1 MATPI
6 LPENVSYANAINT
19 ALGSQ
24 PDISSLVPVA
34 QSTWNGDSVQ
44 TVNARSLHTFL
55 EVKSKFADWVTRRI
69 EQYEFVQG
77 IDFVTILNSENSPP
91 SVEYHITLDMAKELS
106 MVERNHKGKEARQ
119 YFIACEKKLRQVS
132 SPAPQIPLIELQER
146 RVNLCERVLSI
157 AKAFDDDMLQIM
169 ALDTIKNTLLL
180 SSGAS
185 NGTDVVSEFQ
195 TAEVLES
202 LGMSTLEIRSRRAC
216 SGKLL
221 SSAFRS
227 EFGKEPEKTKRMI
240 DGAMRDVNIYPTS
253 WFDSAK
259 EIISQYYNKQPM
271 VA

>member
-1 MATPI
+1 MATSI

-19 ALGSQ
+19 AMTNIVQGAITMTSREIAEITGKQHKNVLR
-24 PDISSLVPVA
+24 DIDNILETLSSEMSAGFKSSTYVDSSGKSNRQFVLDRDSSYCLV
-34 QSTWNGDSVQ
+34 SGYD
-44 TVNARSLHTFL
+44 VNARMRIIKRWQEL
-55 EVKSKFADWVTRRI
+55 ESK
-69 EQYEFVQG
+69 QSSQH
-77 IDFVTILNSENSPP
+77 SPTP
-91 SVEYHITLDMAKELS
+91 QPV
-106 MVERNHKGKEARQ
+106 
-119 YFIACEKKLRQVS
+119 
-132 SPAPQIPLIELQER
+132 PQIPIIELQER
-146 RVNLCERVLSI
+146 RVNLCERVLNI

-169 ALDTIKNTLLL
+169 ALDNIKNALLL

-202 LGMSTLEIRSRRAC
+202 LGMNTLEIRSRRAY

-227 EFGKEPEKTKRMI
+227 EFGKEPKKTKRMI
-240 DGAMRDVNIYPTS
+240 DGAMRDVNLYPTS
-253 WFDSAK
+253 WFDTAK